1 MVLDLSRYM
10 KYVDQHLK
18 TKGLRKTMAFLQR
31 LIRGSLRR
39 AKTALERTPQMA
51 RIRAAQLQQQQQRD
65 GAAAAAQQQPQPPMP
80 PGSQQPY
87 HPHLEERFNSHP
99 VPSEDEQGGRHSD
112 SNHTV
117 SP

>member
-1 MVLDLSRYM
+1 M

-39 AKTALERTPQMA
+39 AKTALERPPQMA
-51 RIRAAQLQQQQQRD
+51 RIRAAQQQQQD
-65 GAAAAAQQQPQPPMP
+65 MAAQTAQLP

-99 VPSEDEQGGRHSD
+99 VPSEDEQARFS
-112 SNHTV
+112 TV
-117 SP
+117 Y

>member
-1 MVLDLSRYM
+1 MVFDPCSRYM

-39 AKTALERTPQMA
+39 AKTALERPPQMA
-51 RIRAAQLQQQQQRD
+51 RIRAAQQQQQQ
-65 GAAAAAQQQPQPPMP
+65 QQQQGQAPPPMMQPPV
-80 PGSQQPY
+80 PGSHLPY

-99 VPSEDEQGGRHSD
+99 VPSEDEQARHSQ
-112 SNHTV
+112 SIGIQNI
-117 SP
+117 